1 VDDRRYDP
9 EYNPNTSGTLTAD
22 DSPEGIRSRDGAW
35 GERDVGGG
43 FSRNAAME
51 DYEILRQELSTL
63 SRARSKGEGRISGD
77 AGPSVRRR
85 MSRSISRRS
94 RSLARAQ
101 TTATSEGGDI
111 EKAEEDADDFQL
123 DAFMKEGHFE
133 KRTEGRSAKKV
144 GVVFKGLTV
153 KGVGAGATF
162 VRTVPDAVL
171 GTFGPDLYRLITR
184 FIPFL
189 KIGRGAPTRTLI
201 NDFTGVVRDGEMML
215 VLGRPGSGC
224 TTFLKAIANS
234 REEYAGV
241 TGEVSYG
248 GIDAAT
254 QKKQY
259 RGEVNYN
266 GEDDVHFPDLNVWQ
280 TLVFALLTK
289 SKKREKGDIPT
300 IANALMRM
308 FGIPHTK
315 YTKVGK

>member
-1 VDDRRYDP
+1 
-9 EYNPNTSGTLTAD
+9 
-22 DSPEGIRSRDGAW
+22 
-35 GERDVGGG
+35 
-43 FSRNAAME
+43 
-51 DYEILRQELSTL
+51 
-63 SRARSKGEGRISGD
+63 
-77 AGPSVRRR
+77 
-85 MSRSISRRS
+85 MSRSMSRRRS

-101 TTATSEGGDI
+101 TTATSEGGDV

-144 GVVFKGLTV
+144 GVIYKNLTV

-162 VRTVPDAVL
+162 VKTVPDAIL
-171 GTFGPDLYRLITR
+171 GTFGPDLYRLVTR

-315 YTKVGK
+315 YTKVGVRVDAVFP